1 MNQYVFSLA
10 LLVLAGAL
18 SGCGKA
24 PNAQAA
30 VQAYPPSVTEYRDG
44 LVKKEWATAGLSR
57 YRDTEAGVVCYES
70 SVGLSCV
77 PENETKF
84 APKK

>member
-1 MNQYVFSLA
+1 MNRYVFSLA
-10 LLVLAGAL
+10 LLVLVGTL

-30 VQAYPPSVTEYRDG
+30 VQAYPPSVAEYRDG
-44 LVKKEWATAGLSR
+44 LVKKEWATAGIRR

-70 SVGLSCV
+70 NVGLSCV
-77 PENETKF
+77 PEGDTKF
-84 APKK
+84 ALRK